1 MSLTLR
7 YMQLPDIQQV
17 AAIDKSCFQPPWSR
31 DSYAFE
37 IKESRVSHMVVLD
50 RPAEPPIA
58 PARARQHGWLS
69 NLGEKLRGNG
79 RARNGRGNI
88 IGYGGLWKIEGEA
101 HVSTIATHPDF
112 RGNGYGE
119 ILLAGMF
126 GKALR
131 LNAEFIVLEVR
142 VSNAVAQ
149 GLYQKYGFS
158 RCGRK
163 RNYYRNNNE
172 DAWDMRVKLDRE
184 TRRQF
189 AGLYDDLLDRHELR
203 DAYSWKAR
211 PRR

>member
-37 IKESRVSHMVVLD
+37 IRESRVSHMVVLD
-50 RPAEPPIA
+50 RRMEA
-58 PARARQHGWLS
+58 PAPSRERKTGWLS
-69 NLGEKLRGNG
+69 HLSQKFRGK
-79 RARNGRGNI
+79 ARTLNGRGNI
-88 IGYGGLWKIEGEA
+88 VGYGGLWKIEGEA
-101 HVSTIATHPDF
+101 HVSTIATHPNC

-142 VSNAVAQ
+142 VSNGVAQ
-149 GLYQKYGFS
+149 KLYQKYGFS

-163 RNYYRNNNE
+163 RNYYRHDSE
-172 DAWDMRVKLDRE
+172 DAWDMRVALDKE
-184 TRRQF
+184 TRRRF
-189 AGLYDDLLDRHELR
+189 TRLYDELLDRHDLR
-203 DAYSWKAR
+203 DTYSWKAR

>member
-50 RPAEPPIA
+50 RRLDEPALPRE
-58 PARARQHGWLS
+58 RQDGWLS
-69 NLGEKLRGNG
+69 HLSEKLRGNA
-79 RARNGRGNI
+79 RALNGRGNI
-88 IGYGGLWKIEGEA
+88 VGYGGLWKIEGEA
-101 HVSTIATHPDF
+101 HVSTIATHPHC
-112 RGNGYGE
+112 RGHGYGE

-142 VSNAVAQ
+142 VSNGVAQ
-149 GLYQKYGFS
+149 KLYQKYGFS

-163 RNYYRNNNE
+163 RNYYRNDNE
-172 DAWDMRVKLDRE
+172 DAWDMRVALDKE
-184 TRRQF
+184 TRRRF
-189 AGLYDDLLDRHELR
+189 TRLYDELLIRHDFR
-203 DAYSWKAR
+203 DTYSWKAR

>member
-7 YMQLPDIQQV
+7 YMRLPDIQQV
-17 AAIDKSCFQPPWSR
+17 AAIDESCFQPPWAR
-31 DSYAFE
+31 DSYIFE
-37 IKESRVSHMVVLD
+37 INESRVSHMVVL
-50 RPAEPPIA
+50 
-58 PARARQHGWLS
+58 ARQLEQPLQKRERQNDWLS
-69 NLGEKLRGNG
+69 NLSDLLRGTSRSPNG
-79 RARNGRGNI
+79 HGAI

-101 HVSTIATHPDF
+101 HISTIATHPNY

-158 RCGRK
+158 RFGRK
-163 RNYYRNNNE
+163 RNYYRSDNE
-172 DAWDMRVKLDRE
+172 DAWDMRVTLDKK
-184 TRRQF
+184 TRSRF
-189 AGLYDDLLDRHELR
+189 SGLYKALQDKHEFR
-203 DAYSWKAR
+203 DTYSWKAR
-211 PRR
+211 PRW